1 MTSLYGKRIMK
12 SKIKKCIK
20 CRNKG
25 FAWFHDPKGF
35 HCPKCGMNGFQ
46 SIYGIGCTACMN
58 IERFGSI

>member
-1 MTSLYGKRIMK
+1 MK